1 MFLYLAYSVPH
12 FPLQVPQRYKDMY
25 SHIEED
31 RRRTYAG
38 MVTAM
43 DEGINEVHEA
53 LVETGMWDNTILIFT
68 SGDENF
74 YFICVKIYLS
84 ILI

>member
-1 MFLYLAYSVPH
+1 
-12 FPLQVPQRYKDMY
+12 
-25 SHIEED
+25 
-31 RRRTYAG
+31 
-38 MVTAM
+38 M
-43 DEGINEVHEA
+43 DEGINEVYEA
-53 LVETGMWDNTILIFT
+53 LVETGMWNNTILIFT